1 MAGGAGF
8 FILSQWS
15 LRPDWKAPALRGN
28 TQQIARQ
35 CARAVSPP
43 HNTPLKGQKTASLL
57 NQVLTLLKAKLAVEN
72 DPLAFV
78 IQSSPLAQLMMGRGL
93 VAPVVCAARLESPSA
108 TWEYAT
114 NRAPVP
120 QGGASPASHR
130 RRHQPSSM
138 LISTSSVRDLVP
150 RSITSFATHP
160 TCSALLVHPDAVKDA
175 ELHALLH
182 RYHAVLRDLH
192 HAVETCRVWA
202 TKRITVR
209 LIVMV
214 QIVVHDE
221 DHRGPDRQIAV

>member
-1 MAGGAGF
+1 LDRTGRISKRGDRLTRLYLFEAASVL
-8 FILSQWS
+8 LSVT
-15 LRPDWKAPALRGN
+15 AP
-28 TQQIARQ
+28 
-35 CARAVSPP
+35 PP
-43 HNTPLKGQKTASLL
+43 STK
-57 NQVLTLLKAKLAVEN
+57 
-72 DPLAFV
+72 
-78 IQSSPLAQLMMGRGL
+78 
-93 VAPVVCAARLESPSA
+93 
-108 TWEYAT
+108 
-114 NRAPVP
+114 
-120 QGGASPASHR
+120 
-130 RRHQPSSM
+130 M
-138 LISTSSVRDLVP
+138 LISTCSVHDLVP

-182 RYHAVLRDLH
+182 RYHALLRDLH